1 MKIKTLFILTFTISL
16 NTLFAQKSVPL
27 ISDQV
32 LVVPIKDT
40 QNDRAY
46 ELYIELPEGY
56 TENPDRQYPV
66 LYYTDAKWHLE
77 ILAAGQEFIF
87 NDLIL
92 VGISWQKDIDEALI
106 KEHGQHVSRFR
117 DYSVIPSNK
126 PEIQDKYQLGQA
138 SNHLAFIRNDVFDYV
153 EKNYRALEENRSYF
167 GYSASGVFGCYTLL
181 SQPETFK
188 NYILGSPA
196 LNGDIPYFT
205 ELAAASKGQEIS
217 ANVFISYGTEEKEEL
232 SSYGEPFIALLKARN
247 DQSLSITH
255 KIIEG
260 SHQTA
265 FPLTG
270 IKSMTW
276 LSDLMSNIK

>member
-1 MKIKTLFILTFTISL
+1 MKKIKALLLLTLLLSLDTLTAQESTPFTL
-16 NTLFAQKSVPL
+16 N
-27 ISDQV
+27 QV
-32 LVVPIKDT
+32 QVVPIKDT

-56 TENPDRQYPV
+56 AENPDKHYPV
-66 LYYTDAKWHLE
+66 LYYTDALWHLE
-77 ILAAGQEFIF
+77 TLAAGQEYIY

-92 VGISWQKDIDEALI
+92 VGISWQKDINEALI
-106 KEHGQHVSRFR
+106 EEHGAHVSRFR
-117 DYSVIPSNK
+117 DYSVIPSDK

-138 SNHLAFIRNDVFDYV
+138 ANHLAFIRNDVFKYV
-153 EKNYRALEENRSYF
+153 EGNYRTDPSSRSYF
-167 GYSASGVFGCYTLL
+167 GYSAGGVFGCYALL
-181 SQPETFK
+181 SQPDTFK

-205 ELAAASKGQEIS
+205 ELAAASKQHLN
-217 ANVFISYGTEEKEEL
+217 ANVFISYGTEEAEQL
-232 SSYGEPFIALLKARN
+232 TSYGEPFIALLKARN

-255 KIIEG
+255 PVIEG

-270 IKSMTW
+270 IKSVTW
-276 LSDLMSNIK
+276 LSGLIKE